1 MKKIDIQVLVG
12 FFLLLGFLS
21 LAYLS
26 IKLGE
31 IELLGE
37 KGYTVYAEFERTGGI
52 KSGATVEI
60 AGVEI
65 GKVKKV
71 SLDSE
76 TYQAVIALRI
86 ESWVNIQEDAIA
98 SVKTKGILGD
108 KYVQISPG
116 GSDVIIQDGGEIR
129 DTESA
134 VDVEELIS
142 QFVFGK
148 I

>member
-31 IELLGE
+31 IELFGE
-37 KGYTVYAEFERTGGI
+37 KGYTVYAEFEGIGGI

-65 GKVKKV
+65 GKVKNI
-71 SLDSE
+71 SLNPE
-76 TYQAVIALRI
+76 TYQAVIALQI
-86 ESWVNIQEDAIA
+86 EPWVKVQEDAIA
-98 SVKTKGILGD
+98 SIKTKGILGD

-116 GSDVIIQDGGEIR
+116 GSDVIIKDGGKIR